1 MKKYITIFIS
11 ALLIICF
18 VTYKLFFSNPLVSI
32 ILITYNRAD
41 LLPNAINSILAQ
53 TYKNWELI
61 IVNDGST
68 DNTSKVINEYALKDT
83 RIKPFEN
90 DRNRK
95 IVYSRNRGLANATGK
110 YIAWI
115 DDDDKAEPKK
125 LERQVKFMEK
135 NKDIT
140 ILGTDISLI
149 NGHEKV
155 YLGSVEYTPEES
167 EIVFLIGR
175 LPVIL
180 GTTMWRHDFIKTHN
194 IKFDD
199 NTQVSEDLV
208 IYDKILKHNGKFMTL
223 PETLY
228 KYRVHRSNPR
238 RYYSEIGRV
247 QKKFYKNRWNR
258 FYPNTEYPK
267 SQCDRLKYI
276 QNNNQYFNQKILDNM
291 VKQHCKTEKFLPSA
305 FPWFIPFEDGEEAI
319 VVSIEDKSFFSN
331 KLKKHG
337 RIHKFRGLH
346 TDIIW
351 DGDTEPTTYSRV
363 INN

>member
-11 ALLIICF
+11 TVLIICF
-18 VTYKLFFSNPLVSI
+18 LAYKLFFSNPLVSV
-32 ILITYNRAD
+32 ILI
-41 LLPNAINSILAQ
+41 

-68 DNTSKVINEYALKDT
+68 DNTSKVINEYTLKDA

-90 DRNRK
+90 DKNRK

-167 EIVFLIGR
+167 EIVFLIGGSDGLEQKVR
-175 LPVIL
+175 DLSNFKFSMSKLTFLHQEALLIL
-180 GTTMWRHDFIKTHN
+180 TE
-194 IKFDD
+194 
-199 NTQVSEDLV
+199 Q
-208 IYDKILKHNGKFMTL
+208 IYRAFKILNN
-223 PETLY
+223 ETY
-228 KYRVHRSNPR
+228 
-238 RYYSEIGRV
+238 
-247 QKKFYKNRWNR
+247 
-258 FYPNTEYPK
+258 
-267 SQCDRLKYI
+267 
-276 QNNNQYFNQKILDNM
+276 
-291 VKQHCKTEKFLPSA
+291 
-305 FPWFIPFEDGEEAI
+305 
-319 VVSIEDKSFFSN
+319 
-331 KLKKHG
+331 
-337 RIHKFRGLH
+337 HK
-346 TDIIW
+346 
-351 DGDTEPTTYSRV
+351 
-363 INN
+363 